1 MIWSFAS
8 VTNYKIDWI
17 IVEYFDFKL
26 LRRENSEKRFGSKD
40 IYNILFKFLDYISF
54 DTVFGLED
62 IVRMFVY
69 FLFLCDTK
77 ENVPIPLVGFIKKNC
92 IEWFYY
98 EYLKVIMENLIKSM
112 LLFQSFEKNKRAN
125 VNRIKNLERIIYC
138 QIFYGLHLSLI
149 KKENS
154 LQFVLH
160 L

>member
-77 ENVPIPLVGFIKKNC
+77 ENVPIPLVGFIKK
-92 IEWFYY
+92 
-98 EYLKVIMENLIKSM
+98 
-112 LLFQSFEKNKRAN
+112 
-125 VNRIKNLERIIYC
+125 
-138 QIFYGLHLSLI
+138 
-149 KKENS
+149 
-154 LQFVLH
+154 FVSNDFITNI
-160 L
+160 